1 MPLGINKTNFM
12 TPQQNSKINN
22 EHLKPQL
29 SSIYKNSKS
38 AIKQINQN
46 FSNLA
51 SKIKDGIES
60 AKYKVTGSNMDA
72 LYNIKDSNISIKQNK
87 KLENLKE
94 IKTAFFKRFGE
105 NYGPTSINRFNTI
118 AKNVSNQSKN
128 ELSKND
134 LLEFQTD
141 LIGIKNDITPQ
152 SYSEITKSLNKL
164 LADFDK

>member
-22 EHLKPQL
+22 EHLKPES

-72 LYNIKDSNISIKQNK
+72 LYNIKDSNINIKQNK

-94 IKTAFFKRFGE
+94 IKTAFVKRFGE
-105 NYGPTSINRFNTI
+105 NYGPTSINKFNTT
-118 AKNVSNQSKN
+118 AENVSNQSKN
-128 ELSKND
+128 NLSKND
-134 LLEFQTD
+134 LMEFQTD
-141 LIGIKNDITPQ
+141 LFGIKNNISPETFK
-152 SYSEITKSLNKL
+152 EITTSLNKL
-164 LADFDK
+164 LADFEK

>member
-22 EHLKPQL
+22 EHLKPES

-38 AIKQINQN
+38 AIKQIDQN

-51 SKIKDGIES
+51 SKIKYGIES

-87 KLENLKE
+87 K
-94 IKTAFFKRFGE
+94 IR
-105 NYGPTSINRFNTI
+105 
-118 AKNVSNQSKN
+118 
-128 ELSKND
+128 
-134 LLEFQTD
+134 
-141 LIGIKNDITPQ
+141 
-152 SYSEITKSLNKL
+152 
-164 LADFDK
+164 